1 MPTAMNPNTLLPM
14 VTKFQESRI
23 LLTAA
28 EMDVFTLLENN
39 PLSAGEISEKTKATE
54 RGIALLL
61 NAVVSLGLLE
71 KKEEKYSCTAEVAAA
86 LSTASKTSVM
96 PFVKLAAGGW
106 KRWSDLTDIVRHGK
120 GQIKGPAFDIDP
132 GEQEAFTGAMHAA
145 AYKLAPAIVAAIEPG
160 KAEKLLDIGGGS
172 GSYTQAF
179 LEASP
184 GLTSTIFDL
193 PSVISL
199 AENRLA
205 ATGLLDR
212 ITLVGGDFYKDDL
225 PTGYDLALLSAVIHQ
240 NGPEQNTELYR
251 KIFQALQPGGR
262 LVVRDHIM
270 NAEHTQP
277 TGGAFFAV
285 NMLVVTAGG
294 RTYSYE
300 EIKSSLASVGY
311 ININLIQPD
320 ERMTGLVE
328 GFKP

>member
-1 MPTAMNPNTLLPM
+1 MNPNTILPM

-28 EMDVFTLLENN
+28 EMDVFTLLEKN
-39 PLSAGEISEKTKATE
+39 PLSAGEIAEKTNATE

-71 KKEEKYSCTAEVAAA
+71 KKEDKYICTDEVAAA
-86 LSTASKTSVM
+86 LSTSSKTSIM

-106 KRWSDLTDIVRHGK
+106 KRWSELTDIVRRGK
-120 GQIKGPAFDIDP
+120 GPIKGPAFDIDHS
-132 GEQEAFTGAMHAA
+132 EQEAFTGAMHAA
-145 AYKLAPAIVAAIEPG
+145 AYKLAPAIVAAIKPG
-160 KAEKLLDIGGGS
+160 HAKRLLDVGGGS

-184 GLTSTIFDL
+184 GLRATIFDL
-193 PSVISL
+193 PPVITL
-199 AENRLA
+199 AQSRLA
-205 ATGLLDR
+205 TTGLLDR
-212 ITLVGGDFYKDDL
+212 INFIAGNFYKDAL

-240 NGPEQNTELYR
+240 NSPEENTELYR

-277 TGGAFFAV
+277 AGGAFFAV

-300 EIKSSLASVGY
+300 EIKSSLESVGY
-311 ININLIQPD
+311 IKVNLIQPD

-328 GFKP
+328 GLKP